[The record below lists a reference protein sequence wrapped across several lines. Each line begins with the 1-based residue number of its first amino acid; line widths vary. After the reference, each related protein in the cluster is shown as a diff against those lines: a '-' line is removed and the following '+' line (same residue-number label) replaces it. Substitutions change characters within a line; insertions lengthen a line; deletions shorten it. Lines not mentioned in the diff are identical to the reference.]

1 MCEIPAAELLAGQ
14 LLWAAIDSPWVHN
27 VDTSRY
33 LETVRAMQ
41 AVDPDVILSTHLPPA
56 QRLSGARLFDM
67 LALAPGANPF
77 VGPDQEALQAM
88 LAGFEPA
95 AAAI

>member
-1 MCEIPAAELLAGQ
+1 
-14 LLWAAIDSPWVHN
+14 
-27 VDTSRY
+27 
-33 LETVRAMQ
+33 
-41 AVDPDVILSTHLPPA
+41 
-56 QRLSGARLFDM
+56 M